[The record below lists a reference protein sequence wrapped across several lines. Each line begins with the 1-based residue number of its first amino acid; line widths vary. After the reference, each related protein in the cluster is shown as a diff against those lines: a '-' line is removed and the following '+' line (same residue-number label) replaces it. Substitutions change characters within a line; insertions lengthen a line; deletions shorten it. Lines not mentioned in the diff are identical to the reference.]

1 MAKKTRKKSV
11 EFPSEVSEY
20 AHRIWLAGLGA
31 MSVAEEEGN
40 KVFKDLV
47 QRGEKL
53 ENKSKDQMEKMRGKL
68 DETRERAEGVW
79 GSIGETFDDK
89 VTGVLHR
96 MGVPSR
102 DEIAMLTKRV
112 EELTTAVEKM
122 QSGTATK
129 ASSSSSSTSASRKPA
144 ARRTTKKSTT
154 STTAKTEPKAEA
166 KSE

>member
-1 MAKKTRKKSV
+1 MAKKSKKQSM

-31 MSVAEEEGN
+31 MSMAEEEGN

-53 ENKSKDQMEKMRGKL
+53 ENKSKDQVEKMRGKL
-68 DETRERAEGVW
+68 DETRERAEGMW

-122 QSGTATK
+122 QSGTAKKTT
-129 ASSSSSSTSASRKPA
+129 SSSSSSTTRKPA

-154 STTAKTEPKAEA
+154 STSTKSEPKAEA